1 LNELLDQVQD
11 SDPEFART
19 IRRLRWASRGLAAAI
34 VVALGAGLWA
44 VVVNSRQGDQ
54 ITQIQRSPC
63 TSHPAGAACARIR
76 QRVARAEPI
85 SNPCISYQRVTG
97 RRGRE
102 CPRMLVRETGRGA
115 PPGAPAGREPPPS
128 PAAAPAGATA
138 PEAHH
143 QVPALAPATA
153 DGGSGGPGPAGPHP
167 GGSAPPPSS
176 PAAPVPSTPA
186 APISPGP
193 PAAPAAQLPPPASQE
208 PEALAPAVLDPVLEA
223 VCSIADLVA
232 GLCG

>member
-1 LNELLDQVQD
+1 MNELLDQVQD

-44 VVVNSRQGDQ
+44 VIVNSRQGDQ

-128 PAAAPAGATA
+128 PAAAPAGAIT

-143 QVPALAPATA
+143 QVPALAPAAA
-153 DGGSGGPGPAGPHP
+153 DGSEGQGPAVPHP
-167 GGSAPPPSS
+167 GGPAPPPASS
-176 PAAPVPSTPA
+176 PAPVSSTPA
-186 APISPGP
+186 APVSPASPASAP
-193 PAAPAAQLPPPASQE
+193 PQVPPPSQE
-208 PEALAPAVLDPVLEA
+208 PEALVPAVLDPVLEA